1 MTLTISILG
10 RPNVGKS
17 TLFNRL
23 AGKKL
28 AIVDDSPGVTR
39 DRRLAI
45 GNIGDLEINIIDT
58 AGYEEVFDNS
68 LEGRMQKQA
77 NQAIKE
83 SDLVLFLIDS
93 RAGIT
98 SLDTIFSKWIRTQDI
113 PIILIANK
121 YEGPSGDHGFYES
134 YKLGLGDPIAIS
146 AEHGDGLADLYQA
159 IAPHHEDQKPSKIT
173 KPDSQVETELDDFF
187 GPIQLAIVGR
197 PNVGKSTL
205 VNQLL
210 GEERVLTGPE
220 AGITRDAISINWQYE
235 DRAIKLIDTAGL
247 RRKSKVTN
255 KIESLSAL
263 DSHRAIQYAQIVVLV
278 LDSNDML
285 EKQDLTIARKIIDE
299 GRILIIAAN
308 KWDLIDKK
316 KVYIEKLNDRL
327 KKSLPQV
334 TDLPTVLISA
344 LTGKN
349 IDKLILEAF
358 KLFKIWN
365 RRIQTAKLNQWL
377 LIMTE
382 RHPPPLS
389 NGRRIRIRYITQ
401 VKTRPPTFVIFSSK
415 GNQLPESY
423 RRFLINGLRIDF
435 NLPGVPIRLLIRT
448 GSNPYNQGLN
458 NKHR

>member
-28 AIVDDSPGVTR
+28 AIVDNSPGVTR

-45 GNIGDLEINIIDT
+45 GNIGDLKINIMDT
-58 AGYEEVFDNS
+58 AGFEEIFDDS

-98 SLDTIFSKWIRTQDI
+98 PLDTVFSKWIRTQNI

-121 YEGPSGDHGFYES
+121 YEGSSGEAGLYES
-134 YKLGLGDPIAIS
+134 YKLGLGEPIAIS

-159 IAPHHEDQKPSKIT
+159 IIPYEQDQQQSNIAQ
-173 KPDSQVETELDDFF
+173 PDDQIETEIDDFS

-210 GEERVLTGPE
+210 GEDRVLTGPE
-220 AGITRDAISINWQYE
+220 AGITRDAISVNWEYGG
-235 DRAIKLIDTAGL
+235 RIIKLTDTAGL

-255 KIESLSAL
+255 KIENLSAL
-263 DSHRAIQYAQIVVLV
+263 DSYRAIQYAQIVILV

-285 EKQDLTIARKIIDE
+285 EKQDLTIARKVIDE
-299 GRILIIAAN
+299 GRVLIIAAN
-308 KWDLIDKK
+308 KWDLIDNKK
-316 KVYIEKLNDRL
+316 GSVEKLNDRL

-334 TDLPTVLISA
+334 HDLPTVLVSA

-349 IDKLILEAF
+349 IDKLIPEAF
-358 KLFKIWN
+358 KLFEIWN
-365 RRIQTAKLNQWL
+365 KRIQTARLNQWL
-377 LIMTE
+377 LMMTE

-389 NGRRIRIRYITQ
+389 SGRRIRIRYMTQ
-401 VKTRPPTFVIFSSK
+401 AKTRPPTFIIFSSK

-423 RRFLINGLRIDF
+423 KRFLINGIRADF
-435 NLPGVPIRLLIRT
+435 SFPGIPIRLLIRT
-448 GSNPYNQGLN
+448 GANPYN
-458 NKHR
+458 